1 MPEDMKWHLT
11 GVINCISLVITDILD
26 LFMYF
31 LSIHVSSFVRCS
43 SIFGHFY
50 WDVHHFIVFKDDFV
64 YSRY

>member
-11 GVINCISLVITDILD
+11 GVLNCISLVITDSLD
-26 LFMYF
+26 LLMYL
-31 LSIHVSSFVRCS
+31 LSIHISSFVRCS

-50 WDVHHFIVFKDDFV
+50 WDVYFIVYKDDFV